1 MADQF
6 QFPQPPEIAPENLEK
21 CRAIS
26 DYTGVL
32 FEWYKYVGLVC
43 NAVACVQRSSPAITD
58 LEPIHYHVLVGLLNR
73 CSRLMLA
80 NVALSHE
87 GTFGETTS
95 IIDRCIAESAIKL
108 MWLCKKSAPERF
120 TGLIADG
127 LKTELELEAK
137 IHAIIQA
144 RSGNVLRIED
154 RMLRSIENHIVSS
167 GLSRNDIATAKR
179 IPDMASMIED
189 IGGDRLMYI
198 IVEKI
203 GSHHIHGTW
212 PSLRLHYL
220 RDHEGGLAPRDHDCP
235 THMNQYLFGSMLVLM
250 ALRKFIEFVVRS
262 AEDTSF
268 FTDRL
273 DAIQAEIQRINA
285 QTLGNDF
292 ENMEI

>member
-1 MADQF
+1 MAEEF
-6 QFPQPPEIAPENLEK
+6 QFPLPPEIAAENLER
-21 CRAIS
+21 CRATG

-43 NAVACVQRSSPAITD
+43 NAIACVQRSSPAIREI
-58 LEPIHYHVLVGLLNR
+58 EPIHYHVLVGLLNR

-87 GTFGETTS
+87 GTFGETTG
-95 IIDRCIAESAIKL
+95 IIDRCIAESAIKV
-108 MWLCKKSAPERF
+108 MWLCKTAAPDRF
-120 TGLIADG
+120 TRLIADG

-137 IHAIIQA
+137 IRAIIQA
-144 RSGNVLRIED
+144 RNGNVLRIED

-179 IPDMASMIED
+179 IPDMASMID
-189 IGGDRLMYI
+189 DLGGDRLMYI

-203 GSHHIHGTW
+203 GSHYIHGTW

-220 RDHEGGLAPRDHDCP
+220 RDHEGELTPRDHDCP
-235 THMNQYLFGSMLVLM
+235 THMNQYLFVSMLVLM
-250 ALRKFIEFVVRS
+250 ALRAFIEFVVS
-262 AEDTSF
+262 NAMDTSF
-268 FTDRL
+268 FTDRF
-273 DAIQAEIQRINA
+273 DAIQEEIQRINA
-285 QTLGNDF
+285 QTFGDDY